1 VAPWQPPARS
11 PDFAE
16 GAHVIWPILV
26 LRVALAGAVSLASP
40 TAQFWEELGRS
51 ATGPAGISGSVR
63 GVVPEHRN
71 VSIAIDAD
79 GRPVVAWGESG
90 ADDQMRIFV
99 RR

>member
-1 VAPWQPPARS
+1 
-11 PDFAE
+11 
-16 GAHVIWPILV
+16 
-26 LRVALAGAVSLASP
+26 
-40 TAQFWEELGRS
+40 
-51 ATGPAGISGSVR
+51 VR

-99 RR
+99 RRSTRRTTSRSRLHCR

>member
-1 VAPWQPPARS
+1 
-11 PDFAE
+11 
-16 GAHVIWPILV
+16 
-26 LRVALAGAVSLASP
+26 
-40 TAQFWEELGRS
+40 
-51 ATGPAGISGSVR
+51 VR

-79 GRPVVAWGESG
+79 GRPMVAWGESG